1 MKKELDSQKH
11 KELQRYIQLLQ
22 QEDEK
27 YDVQNM
33 YLGRLENEIVKLYK
47 K

>member
-1 MKKELDSQKH
+1 MLK
-11 KELQRYIQLLQ
+11 

-27 YDVQNM
+27 YDIAN
-33 YLGRLENEIVKLYK
+33 LNIGRLENEIVKLYK